1 MPSSPDTTL
10 LSREQL
16 LAIIR
21 IQTEI
26 AKLGLDLAQVMALV
40 VVKTLEL
47 ISADGAVIELAEDDE
62 MVYRATSGIA
72 EGQLG
77 LRLKL
82 ATSMSGLCVVTGD
95 IQNCADT
102 ESDARVDRAACQRM
116 GIRSMLAVPLKHAD
130 NNVGVL
136 KVMSTVPNSFGAI
149 DEAVLGLLA
158 EVLGADMFFAAK
170 YAENDLFHRATHDEM
185 TGLANRALFF
195 DRLRNA
201 LSQAVREGKEIG
213 LLMIDMDGLKLIND
227 RYGHRVGDAAIC
239 EVAKRASLALRQSD
253 TIARLGGDEFAV
265 ILQSI
270 DGLSFLNTG
279 AQRLHQAICQPF
291 TYESQELVLGA
302 SIGTAIA
309 PRDGYELVALLDC
322 ADKAMYQ
329 VKHQRKLNPRL
340 LD

>member
-40 VVKTLEL
+40 VVKSLDL
-47 ISADGAVIELAEDDE
+47 ISADGAVIELAELDE
-62 MVYRATSGIA
+62 MVYRAVSGIA

-82 ATSMSGLCVVTGD
+82 SSSMSGLCVVTGD
-95 IQNCADT
+95 IQNCRDT
-102 ESDARVDRAACQRM
+102 ESDVRVDRKACQRM
-116 GIRSMLAVPLKHAD
+116 GIRSMLAVPLKYAD
-130 NNVGVL
+130 SNVGVL
-136 KVMSTVPNSFGAI
+136 KVMSKTPNSFNAT
-149 DEAVLGLLA
+149 DEAMLGLLA

-170 YAENDLFHRATHDEM
+170 YAENDLFHRATHDQM

-195 DRLRNA
+195 DRFRNA
-201 LSQAVREGKEIG
+201 LSQAVREGREIG
-213 LLMIDMDGLKLIND
+213 VLMIDMDGLKFIND
-227 RYGHRVGDAAIC
+227 HYGHRVGDAAIC
-239 EVAKRASLALRQSD
+239 EIAKRASIELRQSD

-265 ILQSI
+265 ILQPT
-270 DGLSFLNTG
+270 DGMTFLESG
-279 AQRLHQAICQPF
+279 VQRLQKAICQPF
-291 TYESQELVLGA
+291 TYESLEMVLGA
-302 SIGTAIA
+302 SIGAAIA
-309 PRDGYELVALLDC
+309 PRDGYEPMALLDC

-329 VKHQRKLNPRL
+329 TKRQRKLVQK
-340 LD
+340 